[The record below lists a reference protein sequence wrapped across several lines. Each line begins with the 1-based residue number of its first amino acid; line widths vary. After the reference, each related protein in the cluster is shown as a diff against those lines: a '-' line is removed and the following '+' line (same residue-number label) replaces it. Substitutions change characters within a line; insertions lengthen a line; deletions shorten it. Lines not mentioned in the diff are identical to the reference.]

1 MNNPSLFQII
11 GAIGLDGQDVKRMTL
26 AKRGVLMAAKIAK
39 GIDEILDLEEEAF
52 IKGLEDV
59 KKTTF
64 NNLKGIE
71 KELVASLSSDGIL
84 IKKKSLLSCD
94 MNYYTAGVEIEEY
107 FTNESF
113 YRREVEEL
121 RAELLEEGKPSLE
134 AIILFVLVKESG
146 IIHDIFSQKEQ
157 TELSYKI
164 KEVSLSSRKF
174 EALLDISF
182 INSLQYSLT
191 AFVKGKRNLFKN
203 PYLEGVA
210 LIFPFL
216 DRRVSIFIDT
226 IILGSSVRGR
236 REAVL
241 DFLLSHGFEAED
253 ASVNG
258 ESLIRVDNSYYSL
271 WPAVRSAK
279 FPIQGVSLVPYYF

>member
-134 AIILFVLVKESG
+134 AFSLFVLVKESG

-157 TELSYKI
+157 TELSSKM
-164 KEVSLSSRKF
+164 KELSISSHTF
-174 EALLDISF
+174 ESLLDISF
-182 INSLQYSLT
+182 INSLQSSLT